1 MGKLVIAI
9 GSKENV
15 VEDIHA
21 LAKRLISEPELL
33 IVTGKDIRNAVI
45 GQASNM
51 FPDERRVLA
60 IIDPE
65 RGCIEELKAQLD
77 VLKEKIFIVLYSF
90 DRESGLHQVIEG
102 EQVVLEQDKEKR
114 IREQVLSVVRSYG
127 KTMTKEG
134 FALLKERIKDESI
147 LGSEL
152 LKLVDYVGD
161 RKEIGSKDVRA
172 IVTETHE
179 ESFLRLFEAFA
190 AFDRQK
196 MIGIF
201 ENLLENGEDILAIQ
215 SYLVNQIRLL
225 LQAKDMEEVF
235 RAAGQGFPL
244 FKKTFLKWK
253 EGLDL
258 DAAERKRYLPYKH
271 PYYAFQLS
279 QTSQKMSKRDLI
291 AFLDMLAGFDVNVK
305 RGTKYGRTH
314 LEYGLLRK

>member
-1 MGKLVIAI
+1 MSKLIIAV

-15 VEDIHA
+15 LEDIHA
-21 LAKRLISEPELL
+21 LAKRLVNEPELV
-33 IVTGKDIRNAVI
+33 IATGKDTRNTVI
-45 GQASNM
+45 EHASNL
-51 FPDERRVLA
+51 FLDEHRVLV

-65 RGCIEELKAQLD
+65 RGCIEELKGQLD
-77 VLKEKIFIVLYSF
+77 VLKEKIFIILYSTSK
-90 DRESGLHQVIEG
+90 ESDLHQVIEG

-127 KTMTKEG
+127 KKMTKEG

-152 LKLVDYVGD
+152 LKLVSYVGD

-172 IVTETHE
+172 IVTQTHE

-196 MIGIF
+196 MIDIF

-235 RAAGQGFPL
+235 RAGQGFPL

-253 EGLDL
+253 EGLEL
-258 DAAERKRYLPYKH
+258 EASERKRYLPYKH

-279 QTSQKMSKRDLI
+279 QTSQKMSKKDLI

-305 RGTKYGRTH
+305 RGTRYGRTH

>member
-1 MGKLVIAI
+1 MNKLIIAV

-15 VEDIHA
+15 LEDIHA
-21 LAKRLISEPELL
+21 LAKRFVKEPEII

-45 GQASNM
+45 EHASNL
-51 FPDERRVLA
+51 FLDERRVLA

-65 RGCIEELKAQLD
+65 RDRVEELKGQLD
-77 VLKEKIFIVLYSF
+77 VLKEKIFVILYSIGK
-90 DRESGLHQVIEG
+90 ESNLHQVIEG
-102 EQVVLEQDKEKR
+102 EQIVLEQDKEKR

-134 FALLKERIKDESI
+134 FDLLKERIKDESI
-147 LGSEL
+147 LESEL
-152 LKLVDYVGD
+152 LKLINYVGN

-190 AFDRQK
+190 ASDRQK

-235 RAAGQGFPL
+235 RAGQGFPL

-253 EGLDL
+253 ESLDL
-258 DAAERKRYLPYKH
+258 EDSEKKRYLPYKH

-279 QTSQKMSKRDLI
+279 QISQKMSKRDLI
-291 AFLDMLAGFDVNVK
+291 AFLHMLAGFDVNVK
-305 RGTKYGRTH
+305 RGTKHGRTH

>member
-1 MGKLVIAI
+1 MNKLTIAV

-15 VEDIHA
+15 LEDIHA
-21 LAKRLISEPELL
+21 LAKRLANEPEII

-45 GQASNM
+45 EHASNM
-51 FPDERRVLA
+51 FLDERCVLV
-60 IIDPE
+60 IVDPE
-65 RGCIEELKAQLD
+65 RDCIEELKGQLD
-77 VLKEKIFIVLYSF
+77 VLKEKIFVILYSTGKGS
-90 DRESGLHQVIEG
+90 DLHQVIEG

-134 FALLKERIKDESI
+134 FDLLKERIKDESV
-147 LGSEL
+147 LESEL
-152 LKLVDYVGD
+152 MKLVNYVGN

-172 IVTETHE
+172 VVTQTHE
-179 ESFLRLFEAFA
+179 ESFLKLFEAFA
-190 AFDRQK
+190 ALDREK

-235 RAAGQGFPL
+235 RAGQGFPL

-258 DAAERKRYLPYKH
+258 EASERKRYLPYKH

-279 QTSQKMSKRDLI
+279 QTSQKMSKKDLI
-291 AFLDMLAGFDVNVK
+291 AFLDMLAGFDVNIK
-305 RGTKYGRTH
+305 RGTKYGRTY

>member
-1 MGKLVIAI
+1 MNKLIIAV
-9 GSKENV
+9 GSKDNV
-15 VEDIHA
+15 LEDIHA
-21 LAKRLISEPELL
+21 LAKRLVSEPEIM

-45 GQASNM
+45 EHASNM
-51 FPDERRVLA
+51 FLDERLVL
-60 IIDPE
+60 IIVDPE
-65 RGCIEELKAQLD
+65 RDRIEELKGQLD
-77 VLKEKIFIVLYSF
+77 VLKEKIFVILYTTGKGS
-90 DRESGLHQVIEG
+90 DLHQVVEG

-114 IREQVLSVVRSYG
+114 IREQVLGVVRSYG

-134 FALLKERIKDESI
+134 FDLLKERIKDETV

-152 LKLVDYVGD
+152 MKLVNYVGN

-172 IVTETHE
+172 VVTQTHE

-190 AFDRQK
+190 SLDREK

-225 LQAKDMEEVF
+225 LQAKDMEEIF
-235 RAAGQGFPL
+235 RAGQAFPL

-258 DAAERKRYLPYKH
+258 EASERKRYLPYKH

-279 QTSQKMSKRDLI
+279 QTSQRMSKKDLI
-291 AFLDMLAGFDVNVK
+291 AFLDMLAEFDINVK
-305 RGTKYGRTH
+305 RGTKHGRTR

>member
-1 MGKLVIAI
+1 MGKLIIAV

-15 VEDIHA
+15 SEDIHA
-21 LAKRLISEPELL
+21 LAKRLVNEPELV
-33 IVTGKDIRNAVI
+33 IVTGKDIRNTII
-45 GQASNM
+45 GQASNL
-51 FPDERRVLA
+51 FPDERRVLV

-65 RGCIEELKAQLD
+65 RGCIEELKGQLD
-77 VLKEKIFIVLYSF
+77 VLKEKIFIILYSTG
-90 DRESGLHQVIEG
+90 RESDLHQVIEG

-152 LKLVDYVGD
+152 LKLVSYVGD

-172 IVTETHE
+172 VVTETHE

-235 RAAGQGFPL
+235 RAGQGFPL

-279 QTSQKMSKRDLI
+279 QTSRKMSKKDLI
-291 AFLDMLAGFDVNVK
+291 AFLDMLAGFDVSVK
-305 RGTKYGRTH
+305 RGTRYGRTH

>member
-1 MGKLVIAI
+1 MNKLTIAV
-9 GSKENV
+9 GSKDNV
-15 VEDIHA
+15 LEDIHA
-21 LAKRLISEPELL
+21 LAKRFVNEPELV
-33 IVTGKDIRNAVI
+33 IVAGKDARKAII
-45 GQASNM
+45 EHASNL
-51 FPDERRVLA
+51 FLDPRRVLA

-65 RGCIEELKAQLD
+65 KSCIEELTGQLD
-77 VLKEKIFIVLYSF
+77 VLKEKIFVILYSTGKAS
-90 DRESGLHQVIEG
+90 DLHTATG
-102 EQVVLEQDKEKR
+102 GDLVVLEQDKEKR

-127 KTMTKEG
+127 KTMSKEG
-134 FALLKERIKDESI
+134 FDLLKERIRDESI
-147 LGSEL
+147 LESEL
-152 LKLVDYVGD
+152 LKLVHYVGK

-172 IVTETHE
+172 IVTQTHE

-190 AFDRQK
+190 ALDRQK

-235 RAAGQGFPL
+235 STEQGFPS

-258 DAAERKRYLPYKH
+258 GSSEQKRYLPYKH

-279 QTSQKMSKRDLI
+279 QTSRKMSARDLI
-291 AFLDMLAGFDVNVK
+291 SFLDMLAGFDVNVK
-305 RGTKYGRTH
+305 RGTRYDRTH

>member
-1 MGKLVIAI
+1 MNKLTIAV

-15 VEDIHA
+15 LEDIHA
-21 LAKRLISEPELL
+21 LAKRLVNEPEIT

-45 GQASNM
+45 EHASNM
-51 FPDERRVLA
+51 FLDERCVLV
-60 IIDPE
+60 IVDPE
-65 RGCIEELKAQLD
+65 RDCIEELKGQLD
-77 VLKEKIFIVLYSF
+77 VLKEKIFVILYSTGKGS
-90 DRESGLHQVIEG
+90 DLHQVIEG

-134 FALLKERIKDESI
+134 FDLLKERIKDESV
-147 LGSEL
+147 LESEL
-152 LKLVDYVGD
+152 MKLVNYVGN

-172 IVTETHE
+172 VVTQTHE

-190 AFDRQK
+190 ALDREK

-235 RAAGQGFPL
+235 RAGQGFPL

-258 DAAERKRYLPYKH
+258 EASERKRYLPYKH

-279 QTSQKMSKRDLI
+279 QTSQKMSKKDLI
-291 AFLDMLAGFDVNVK
+291 AFLDMLAEFDVNVK
-305 RGTKYGRTH
+305 RGAKYGRTY

>member
-1 MGKLVIAI
+1 MNKLTIAV

-15 VEDIHA
+15 LEDIHA
-21 LAKRLISEPELL
+21 LAKRLVDEPELV
-33 IVTGKDIRNAVI
+33 IVTGKDTRNKVI
-45 GQASNM
+45 EHASNL
-51 FPDERRVLA
+51 FLDERRILV

-65 RGCIEELKAQLD
+65 RGCIEELKGQLD
-77 VLKEKIFIVLYSF
+77 VLKEKIFIILYSTNK
-90 DRESGLHQVIEG
+90 ESDLHQVIEG

-147 LGSEL
+147 LESEL
-152 LKLVDYVGD
+152 LKLVHYVGN

-172 IVTETHE
+172 IVTQTHE

-190 AFDRQK
+190 VLDRQK

-201 ENLLENGEDILAIQ
+201 ENLLENGQDILAIQ

-235 RAAGQGFPL
+235 RARQGFPL

-253 EGLDL
+253 EGLGL
-258 DAAERKRYLPYKH
+258 EASEQKRYLPYKH

-279 QTSQKMSKRDLI
+279 QTSQKMSKKDLI
-291 AFLDMLAGFDVNVK
+291 AFLDMLAEFDVNVK

>member
-1 MGKLVIAI
+1 MSKLIIAV

-15 VEDIHA
+15 LEDIHA
-21 LAKRLISEPELL
+21 LAKRLVNEPELV
-33 IVTGKDIRNAVI
+33 IATGKDTRNTVI
-45 GQASNM
+45 EHASNL
-51 FPDERRVLA
+51 FLDEHRVLV

-65 RGCIEELKAQLD
+65 RGCIEELKGQLD
-77 VLKEKIFIVLYSF
+77 VLKEKIFIILYSTSK
-90 DRESGLHQVIEG
+90 ESDLHQVIEG

-127 KTMTKEG
+127 KKMTKEG
-134 FALLKERIKDESI
+134 FALLKERI
-147 LGSEL
+147 
-152 LKLVDYVGD
+152 

-172 IVTETHE
+172 IVTQTHE

-196 MIGIF
+196 MIDIF

-235 RAAGQGFPL
+235 RAGQGFPL

-253 EGLDL
+253 EGLEL
-258 DAAERKRYLPYKH
+258 EASERKRYLPYKH

-279 QTSQKMSKRDLI
+279 QTSQKMSKKDLI

-305 RGTKYGRTH
+305 RGTRYGRTH